1 MSKKNIDLEMSSRFT
16 CPKCQSTGAKV
27 DRLAFTGAGISRF
40 IDLQHMR
47 FMSVSCIQCGYTEM
61 YNLGVLE
68 GSDTLGDILDIILE
82 R

>member
-1 MSKKNIDLEMSSRFT
+1 MSSKKIGSEMSTRFT
-16 CPKCQSTGAKV
+16 CPKCQATGAKV
-27 DRLAFTGAGISRF
+27 DRLALTGAGLSRF

-47 FMSVSCIQCGYTEM
+47 FMSVSCMNCGFTEM
-61 YNLGVLE
+61 YNLSVLE